1 MKDFD
6 LLKVLGTGGKWI
18 WFQNHYWSKTNSHHE
33 SMKYLFSQSVKGQ
46 TTVHFFTCSNFKIIL
61 LLFNQ
66 GLNDSTQS
74 DWYMIVCVWSA
85 KDCGMLF
92 TYNEQHSL
100 FDTLCHI
107 VKFRIRF

>member
-1 MKDFD
+1 MIA
-6 LLKVLGTGGKWI
+6 LKVI
-18 WFQNHYWSKTNSHHE
+18 
-33 SMKYLFSQSVKGQ
+33 
-46 TTVHFFTCSNFKIIL
+46 
-61 LLFNQ
+61 
-66 GLNDSTQS
+66 D
-74 DWYMIVCVWSA
+74 MIVCVWSA